1 MKVYVM
7 IKTEIFKVYD
17 ANQVIL
23 PTQTG
28 LLGVLDN
35 HGSFMVALQNGTMLI
50 QEKDNDWVGVAIL
63 EGGALLVKDYPFEKN
78 VIELVGQPPIG
89 STCLLILVD
98 NAKSTKDLDPIQT
111 KEAYELAKIQ
121 LAKADSKKNFL
132 LAERAVKRTRTFYQ
146 ATKTLPQ

>member
-63 EGGALLVKDYPFEKN
+63 EGGALLVKDYPFEKMLLN
-78 VIELVGQPPIG
+78 LLDNLQLVQHV
-89 STCLLILVD
+89 CLFWLIMP
-98 NAKSTKDLDPIQT
+98 NQQ
-111 KEAYELAKIQ
+111 KI
-121 LAKADSKKNFL
+121 
-132 LAERAVKRTRTFYQ
+132 
-146 ATKTLPQ
+146 